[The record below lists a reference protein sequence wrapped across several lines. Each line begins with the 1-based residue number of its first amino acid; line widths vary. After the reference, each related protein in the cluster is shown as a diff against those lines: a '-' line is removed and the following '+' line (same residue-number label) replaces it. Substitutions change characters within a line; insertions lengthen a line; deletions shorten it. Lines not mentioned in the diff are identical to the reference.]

1 MYDPTIFEN
10 LKVAFE
16 NHVYDLDNIERQI
29 DIKNRVD
36 QMDLSVITRTFK
48 LEFALADQPD
58 ITAEIILDASLE
70 DLAGE
75 ILEIGNKNI
84 GCTLALKFIKLIQNP
99 DLQCEEIEQAIRN
112 IWEDDIE
119 LTQTLS
125 FVFGTELSS
134 YTNTIEVTF
143 KQKINEDQ
151 IRDIAMFLEHV
162 LETLN
167 MFKKI

>member
-16 NHVYDLDNIERQI
+16 NHVYDLDNIEQKV

-48 LEFALADQPD
+48 LEFALAEEPD

-84 GCTLALKFIKLIQNP
+84 GCTLALKFIKHIQNP
-99 DLQCEEIEQAIRN
+99 DIQCEEIEQAIRD

-125 FVFGTELSS
+125 FVFGVELSS
-134 YTNTIEVTF
+134 YTNAIEVKF

-151 IRDIAMFLEHV
+151 IRDISLFLEHV
-162 LETLN
+162 LETLDI
-167 MFKKI
+167 FKKI